1 MSAKIFVVISIWKE
15 VSLSSFLFKLIR
27 QTKQTLSHIW
37 YLIFGCLSTTYLMKR
52 TYIFE
57 LMLHKFCYFRKNSDF
72 LKNETKFQLPT
83 LEFQEKEKENSI
95 LLECCFFVFLD
106 GPAYYFDEFM
116 RKVTGFYRVMY
127 GSVNG
132 HPHYVARNC
141 RKPDEYGSSCTY
153 IWYSG

>member
-1 MSAKIFVVISIWKE
+1 MRGCVVIIQQKFRKFEFFYCAQYKIQIFRIFSWWLE
-15 VSLSSFLFKLIR
+15 RNLSLFLFCYYFK
-27 QTKQTLSHIW
+27 
-37 YLIFGCLSTTYLMKR
+37 MK
-52 TYIFE
+52 TNFQI
-57 LMLHKFCYFRKNSDF
+57 KRKNVF
-72 LKNETKFQLPT
+72 HLF
-83 LEFQEKEKENSI
+83 FV
-95 LLECCFFVFLD
+95 LECCLFVFLD
-106 GPAYYFDEFM
+106 GSAYYFDEFM